1 MKQMPF
7 FSMLCAIAALALA
20 AGPSMRS
27 AAATA
32 SASDAAPLSAAE
44 MRALVER
51 VVANQH
57 RNDEALGLYQRR
69 EHRMVWKSE
78 ERQKVQE
85 DKLYRVVP
93 TGTGTI
99 KLLLADRGK
108 PPSAADYRKQLLYL
122 EQALVWALDPHESKQ
137 KQRVDKWEKKVKER
151 RETVE
156 AVLSAFHFKWLGRE
170 IRDGRTLVK
179 LRFEPAPEYEPT
191 SRATDMLAHSVA
203 DVWIE
208 PDAAQLVRVEA
219 QLARDFN
226 IAAGIFGK
234 VYKGGIFT
242 MEQAPV
248 AEGVWLPVE
257 MRYDFKGRKFV
268 FGFDLHE
275 QIRSSE
281 YHRIGPP
288 AQALA
293 AVRRE
298 LTGPRASQ

>member
-7 FSMLCAIAALALA
+7 FTMLCAIAALALA

-27 AAATA
+27 AAATGL
-32 SASDAAPLSAAE
+32 ASDAAPLTAAE
-44 MRALVER
+44 IRALVER

-57 RNDEALGLYQRR
+57 RDDEALGFYERR
-69 EHRMVWKSE
+69 EHRMVWDSE
-78 ERQKVQE
+78 EHRKVEE

-108 PPSAADYRKQLLYL
+108 PPSPADYRKQLLYL
-122 EQALVWALDPHESKQ
+122 QQALVWALDPNESKQ
-137 KQRVDKWEKKVKER
+137 KQRVQKWEKKEKER

-170 IRDGRTLVK
+170 TRDGRALVK
-179 LRFEPAPEYEPT
+179 LRFEPAPNYEPT

-226 IAAGIFGK
+226 IAAGFFGK
-234 VYKGGIFT
+234 VYKGGVFT

-248 AEGVWLPVE
+248 GDGVWLPTE

-268 FGFDLHE
+268 FGFALYE
-275 QIRSSE
+275 QIRSSQ

>member
-1 MKQMPF
+1 
-7 FSMLCAIAALALA
+7 
-20 AGPSMRS
+20 
-27 AAATA
+27 
-32 SASDAAPLSAAE
+32 
-44 MRALVER
+44 MRALVQR

-57 RNDEALGLYQRR
+57 RNDAALGLYERR
-69 EHRMVWKSE
+69 EHRMVWDSE
-78 ERQKVQE
+78 ERRKVEE

-108 PPSAADYRKQLLYL
+108 APSPAEYRKQLLYL
-122 EQALVWALDPHESKQ
+122 QQALVWALDPHESKQ
-137 KQRVDKWEKKVKER
+137 KQRVQKWEKKEKER

-170 IRDGRTLVK
+170 TRDGRGLVK
-179 LRFEPAPEYEPT
+179 LRFEPAPGYEPT

-226 IAAGIFGK
+226 IAAGILGK
-234 VYKGGIFT
+234 VYKGGAFT

-275 QIRSSE
+275 QIRSSQ

-298 LTGPRASQ
+298 LTGPRASR

>member
-1 MKQMPF
+1 MIA
-7 FSMLCAIAALALA
+7 CAVSVMALA
-20 AGPSMRS
+20 AFAIAGEPLPRS
-27 AAATA
+27 ATPAATA

-57 RNDEALGLYQRR
+57 RNDEALGLYERR
-69 EHRMVWKSE
+69 EHRMVWDSE
-78 ERQKVQE
+78 ERRKVEE

-108 PPSAADYRKQLLYL
+108 PPSPADYRKQLLYL
-122 EQALVWALDPHESKQ
+122 QQALVWALDPAESKQ
-137 KQRVDKWEKKVKER
+137 KQRVEKWNKKEKER

-170 IRDGRTLVK
+170 IRDGRVLVK
-179 LRFEPAPEYEPT
+179 LRFEPAPNYEPT

-219 QLARDFN
+219 RLARDFS
-226 IAAGIFGK
+226 IAAGFFGK
-234 VYKGGIFT
+234 VYKGGVFI

-248 AEGVWLPVE
+248 GNGVWLPTE

-268 FGFDLHE
+268 FGFALHE
-275 QIRSSE
+275 QIRSSQ

-298 LTGPRASQ
+298 LTGPHASQ